1 MVLGRNND
9 DSLNHKD
16 EYAIRG
22 KLGHDVL
29 DVRAII
35 AGVRQVAPADVDL
48 LCHYYYITIGCSR
61 GAKG

>member
-1 MVLGRNND
+1 MLGRNND

-22 KLGHDVL
+22 NLGHDVL

-35 AGVRQVAPADVDL
+35 AGVRRVAPADVDL
-48 LCHYYYITIGCSR
+48 LCYYYYITIG
-61 GAKG
+61 